1 MNEPTVS
8 VIMPVLNEERTV
20 VGAVQSVLAQEDVDI
35 EVLVIDGCSV
45 DATAPL
51 VRDMAAKDPRV
62 RLLENPAVIIPA
74 ALNVGLAAARGR
86 YIARVDGH
94 ASISDDYLRRA
105 VEHLDSD
112 PTLASV
118 GGLRTGTAFTPSGRA
133 VALALSSRFGVGD
146 SLNHFGQEF
155 RLTDHASFGLT
166 RTDVARA
173 IGGWD
178 VNLPV
183 NEDVDFDHR
192 ILQTGHFI
200 AFDPE
205 MHIQWHVRESP
216 KALLRQYRRYGR
228 GKAGMV
234 RKNGRRSVRP
244 RHLAAPLALV
254 GTAGLAVIALKHP
267 KFAAAAYSPYVIGVT
282 AASIAA
288 WRARPSDDVD
298 AKSIPLSF
306 MAMHYGWGL
315 GFIEGFVFGKPPVRA
330 SGDDRIR
337 QTTGR

>member
-118 GGLRTGTAFTPSGRA
+118 GGLRTGTAFTPSGPPEATRP
-133 VALALSSRFGVGD
+133 
-146 SLNHFGQEF
+146 
-155 RLTDHASFGLT
+155 AS
-166 RTDVARA
+166 
-173 IGGWD
+173 
-178 VNLPV
+178 
-183 NEDVDFDHR
+183 
-192 ILQTGHFI
+192 
-200 AFDPE
+200 
-205 MHIQWHVRESP
+205 
-216 KALLRQYRRYGR
+216 
-228 GKAGMV
+228 
-234 RKNGRRSVRP
+234 
-244 RHLAAPLALV
+244 
-254 GTAGLAVIALKHP
+254 
-267 KFAAAAYSPYVIGVT
+267 
-282 AASIAA
+282 
-288 WRARPSDDVD
+288 
-298 AKSIPLSF
+298 
-306 MAMHYGWGL
+306 
-315 GFIEGFVFGKPPVRA
+315 
-330 SGDDRIR
+330 
-337 QTTGR
+337 